1 MKYFVVSSFLSKF
14 PIKITKIHW
23 RRCPFIRQKL
33 ELKKVLRLSSVIQNR
48 VQKNNNEYFLKTI
61 ETLINTELPILP
73 FLKNFEELYLIN
85 EIVLFFIYQDDF
97 RKIKDKK
104 YQLNIIICILQI
116 FLKRLII
123 PLFIKI
129 ILFYINKMDNE

>member
-14 PIKITKIHW
+14 PIKVRKIHW

-116 FLKRLII
+116 FLKRFII

-129 ILFYINKMDNE
+129 ILFYINKIDNE

>member
-1 MKYFVVSSFLSKF
+1 MKYFVVSSFLSKL
-14 PIKITKIHW
+14 PIKIHW

-116 FLKRLII
+116 FLKRFII

-129 ILFYINKMDNE
+129 ILFYINKIDNE

>member
-1 MKYFVVSSFLSKF
+1 MKDFVVYSFLSKL
-14 PIKITKIHW
+14 PTKVRKIPW
-23 RRCPFIRQKL
+23 RRCPFIHQKI
-33 ELKKVLRLSSVIQNR
+33 EIKKALRLSSVIQNR

-97 RKIKDKK
+97 RRIKDKK

-116 FLKRLII
+116 FLKRFII